1 MTRLLLV
8 VLLSCCA
15 RAPQPDRAPASA
27 PASGPSTAGSAAP
40 SLERVDPET
49 IAIGQ
54 GVIHTLEL
62 TGRGFAQTDGA
73 NRVQVGRA
81 VFERMSATAGGTKL
95 RFKLP
100 LTFTD
105 TAARGRPSAFVPGR
119 YPVTVIT
126 PTGTSNVLTLTMV
139 LQ

>member
-15 RAPQPDRAPASA
+15 RVPQPDRASA
-27 PASGPSTAGSAAP
+27 NAGSAAP
-40 SLERVDPET
+40 SLEGMDPDT

-54 GVIHTLEL
+54 GAIHTLEL
-62 TGRGFAQTDGA
+62 TGRGFAQTDAA
-73 NRVQVGRA
+73 NRVQIGRA
-81 VFERMSATAGGTKL
+81 VIERLSASADGTKL
-95 RFKLP
+95 RFRLP
-100 LTFTD
+100 LTFID
-105 TAARGRPSAFVPGR
+105 TTARGRPSVFVPGK

>member
-1 MTRLLLV
+1 MTRLILV
-8 VLLSCCA
+8 MLLSCCA
-15 RAPQPDRAPASA
+15 RVPQPDRAPASA
-27 PASGPSTAGSAAP
+27 PAKPASATP
-40 SLERVDPET
+40 SLERIDPDT

-81 VFERMSATAGGTKL
+81 VFERVSATAGGTKL
-95 RFKLP
+95 RFRLP

-105 TAARGRPSAFVPGR
+105 TTARGRPSGFAPGR

-126 PTGTSNVLTLTMV
+126 PTGTSNVLILTMV
-139 LQ
+139 NQ